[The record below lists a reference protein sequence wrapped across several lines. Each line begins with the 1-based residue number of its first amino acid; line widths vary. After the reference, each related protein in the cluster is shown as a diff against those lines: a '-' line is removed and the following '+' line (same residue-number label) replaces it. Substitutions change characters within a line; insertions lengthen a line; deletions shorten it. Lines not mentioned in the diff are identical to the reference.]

1 MDFQCLTRKELQFLC
16 KRNKIPANITNVA
29 MVDALNAL
37 ELVEGFE
44 ELQNQSQSPEKTV
57 NKEILGTVTRTSTR
71 RKPCKDEHQS
81 TQSTIRTRKTSR
93 KTMDV
98 EEKNKSLNVPEV
110 EVKDQRKSDIVE
122 TPLTSGRSKVNAQK
136 GSFQPAYGTRRSVR
150 LLGKSMAGLSIKES
164 EKMPAKVDEM
174 VEGEDGSKNCQS
186 VTLELPLARNLSA
199 SLEDERELKDDVEE
213 NSKCVNVETD
223 ETGEKLIHEDGSYR
237 ESNEKTE
244 LEGEDKTADDPLGI
258 IDPKGS
264 DDNAVSEDS
273 INLNEELVADKADDV
288 AVSND
293 ACEIENLN
301 EKPAADETRE
311 AYEEPVVDETKS
323 IANVEDVPEEV
334 SDHSSSA
341 DTEAMHDDVTILPE
355 AEEHA
360 DGHGDVS
367 QNVSVLL
374 AEGHMDSSEEKG
386 NEESNDDDAFLGDSD
401 FNNDTGSES
410 KSLAEEQITALS
422 VPDLPAEVHMES
434 SAKKGNEES
443 NDDDDAFL
451 GDSNIDDD
459 TGSDSKSSAD
469 ELQEEVL
476 CEQEGRSIPTGAY
489 SYEGPRNMVYEESE
503 SSSSDDDD
511 DDSTVNEETVDDGD
525 DDSTV
530 NEEAD
535 DDDDETDEASSE
547 DSMTK
552 MVSEEASV
560 DANVTEAL
568 CEQKGRS
575 IPTGAHSY
583 EGPRNMVY
591 EESELFDD
599 DSTVN
604 EETVDDGDDD
614 STAKEE
620 SAAADDEASSED
632 SMTNKVSEEASVDAN
647 VTEAETTLVSSFH
660 SGSQSIVDDIAQ
672 KMVECGGS
680 EALINVCVK
689 PAEDLADKT
698 PVSNSETIT
707 TSMPL
712 SSPSKAQFLQLSKS
726 SNKEQTTVG
735 KVTQESDNL
744 KKENIVEKEL
754 AKHKLE
760 SLSLRQLKKL
770 NKMFDKLEISHKQ
783 PCGKSSR
790 PALQML
796 PQNSMKSEDG
806 EKQN

>member
-186 VTLELPLARNLSA
+186 ELPLARNLSA

-459 TGSDSKSSAD
+459 TGSDSKSSA
-469 ELQEEVL
+469 
-476 CEQEGRSIPTGAY
+476 
-489 SYEGPRNMVYEESE
+489 
-503 SSSSDDDD
+503 
-511 DDSTVNEETVDDGD
+511 
-525 DDSTV
+525 
-530 NEEAD
+530 
-535 DDDDETDEASSE
+535 E

-552 MVSEEASV
+552 M
-560 DANVTEAL
+560 
-568 CEQKGRS
+568 
-575 IPTGAHSY
+575 
-583 EGPRNMVY
+583 
-591 EESELFDD
+591 
-599 DSTVN
+599 
-604 EETVDDGDDD
+604 
-614 STAKEE
+614 
-620 SAAADDEASSED
+620 
-632 SMTNKVSEEASVDAN
+632 VDAN